1 MSHPVQ
7 VSILER
13 SRLALIQAGDR
24 LPPQKTWR
32 VQAKRWLTEF
42 RHPPATDN
50 LELEVH
56 RKNQLLA
63 VSSVSLGTAV
73 AGIALVQPWLS
84 LTGMLLALSTFGPTF
99 RGALHTLQNERR
111 IDNQV
116 LDATRLLLCLAL
128 RYDFILT
135 LNALLQATSQ
145 KFFTQSQVEFSK
157 EIESLEWVAEADRET
172 VRQILLDAAGVLS
185 IPQQRGQAGIRQ
197 MAPWMLASF
206 VLTLPWLGVNRAAA
220 FLTTG
225 FGAHL
230 NTLGPFTVRKTL
242 LAAAQQGILVKDT
255 HVLETAAQ
263 MDTLVIDAQV
273 LADAAARASLS
284 AAVDALRAHR
294 PQLSHPLS
302 VYCLLDSD
310 DTFLPLV
317 DQIDCAV
324 AVSAGSAEK
333 RLSFLQ
339 TLQQSGRSIC
349 YIGAASEEDGEDD
362 SALLSC
368 TTVAVAW
375 RSSTALAH
383 SPAQVHLMEGDLT
396 ALAHFVDLASDYSRT
411 QRFNL
416 QTPIGFD
423 WADIGTTVFIHLG
436 LVYSILFNYA
446 GLATAALYAR
456 RPQRAAQKAAPET
469 SSTVV
474 AIVPSSAALAA
485 QP

>member
-1 MSHPVQ
+1 MSHPAQ
-7 VSILER
+7 FSILER

-24 LPPQKTWR
+24 LTPPEPWR
-32 VQAKRWLTEF
+32 AQAKRWLTHL
-42 RHPPATDN
+42 RHPPDT

-56 RKNQLLA
+56 HKNQLLA

-84 LTGMLLALSTFGPTF
+84 LTGMLLALYTFGPTF

-145 KFFTQSQVEFSK
+145 KFFTQSQAEFNK
-157 EIESLEWVAEADRET
+157 EIEALEWVAEADRET
-172 VRQILLDAAGVLS
+172 VRQILLDAAGALS
-185 IPQQRGQAGIRQ
+185 LPQQRGQAAVRQ

-206 VLTLPWLGVNRAAA
+206 VLTIPWLGVNRAAA

-242 LAAAQQGILVKDT
+242 LAAAQQGILVKDI

-263 MDTLVIDAQV
+263 IDTLVIDAQV

-294 PQLSHPLS
+294 PQPPHPFS

-324 AVSAGSAEK
+324 AVAAGSAEK

-349 YIGAASEEDGEDD
+349 YIGATSQEEGEDD

-368 TTVAVAW
+368 TTVAW
-375 RSSTALAH
+375 RSSAALAH

-396 ALAHFVDLASDYSRT
+396 ALAHFVGLASDYSRT

-456 RPQRAAQKAAPET
+456 RPQRAAQKATAAP
-469 SSTVV
+469 SPAV
-474 AIVPSSAALAA
+474 AVPASAAVAAA

>member
-1 MSHPVQ
+1 MSHPAQ
-7 VSILER
+7 VSLLER

-24 LPPQKTWR
+24 LPPPKPWR
-32 VQAKRWLTEF
+32 VQAKRWLTHLS
-42 RHPPATDN
+42 RPLATDN

-242 LAAAQQGILVKDT
+242 LAAAQQGILVKDP

-263 MDTLVIDAQV
+263 IDTLVIDAQV
-273 LADAAARASLS
+273 LADATACASLS
-284 AAVDALRAHR
+284 AAVDALRAHG
-294 PQLSHPLS
+294 PQTSHPLS
-302 VYCLLDSD
+302 VYCLLDND
-310 DTFLPLV
+310 DTFLPLL

-324 AVSAGSAEK
+324 AVSAGSTEK

-349 YIGAASEEDGEDD
+349 YIGAASEEDD

-375 RSSTALAH
+375 RSSAALAH

-396 ALAHFVDLASDYSRT
+396 ALAHFVDLASNYSRT

-446 GLATAALYAR
+446 GLATAALYAH

>member
-1 MSHPVQ
+1 MSHPTQ
-7 VSILER
+7 FSLRER

-24 LPPQKTWR
+24 LTPPKPWR
-32 VQAKRWLTEF
+32 AQANRWLTDF
-42 RHPPATDN
+42 RHPHVPSTN
-50 LELEVH
+50 PELEVH

-84 LTGMLLALSTFGPTF
+84 LTGMLLALYTFGPTF

-145 KFFTQSQVEFSK
+145 KFFTQSQAEFNQ

-185 IPQQRGQAGIRQ
+185 IPQQKGQAGVRQ

-230 NTLGPFTVRKTL
+230 NTLGPLTVRKTL
-242 LAAAQQGILVKDT
+242 LAAAQQGILVKDP

-263 MDTLVIDAQV
+263 IDTLVIDAQV
-273 LADAAARASLS
+273 LADATACASLS

-294 PQLSHPLS
+294 PQLPHPLS

-349 YIGAASEEDGEDD
+349 YIGAASEED

-368 TTVAVAW
+368 TTVAW
-375 RSSTALAH
+375 RSSAALAH

-396 ALAHFVDLASDYSRT
+396 ALAHFVDLASAYSRT

-423 WADIGTTVFIHLG
+423 WADIGTTVFMHLG

-446 GLATAALYAR
+446 GLATAALYAH
-456 RPQRAAQKAAPET
+456 RPQHTAQKATAAP
-469 SSTVV
+469 S
-474 AIVPSSAALAA
+474 AAAAVPSPAAVAA
-485 QP
+485 QL